1 MKHAQILYPDAK
13 QLQQGITFFCEQVQT
28 VKCFQEFKNFG

>member
-1 MKHAQILYPDAK
+1 MEHAQIFYPDTK
-13 QLQQGITFFCEQVQT
+13 QLQQGITFSSEQVQT